1 MKVEFD
7 ARRRDAIKRANEGKQ
22 YSQIVEIELDA
33 VPRVG
38 ERVWCDEFSDMC
50 EDVDECEFRVVDVW
64 WLLSADDDDP
74 DCVVFVMLMNVD
86 ENGIES
92 IVEQRR

>member
-1 MKVEFD
+1 MKIEFD
-7 ARRRDAIKRANEGKQ
+7 ARRRDATKRANEGKQ
-22 YSQIVEIELDA
+22 YSQIVEIESDA

-50 EDVDECEFRVVDVW
+50 EDVDECEFRVMDVW
-64 WLLSADDDDP
+64 WILSPGEDDA
-74 DCVVFVMLMNVD
+74 DCVVFAILMNVD

-92 IVEQRR
+92 TVEPRR